1 MGPGGEWLCPD
12 SKPLHNTQTSRWGS
26 SEGGGVQN
34 VVLRIKVMGFA
45 RWREWV
51 SDMFSTWKLK
61 LEKLFQLNNA
71 TRQLDKHFVSL
82 LQIILGFNN
91 PPSLTLERKTK
102 ECFSIEINS
111 EEKTELY
118 WTIFRWL
125 SCVFI
130 IPHWIV
136 IISFYVCL
144 SRFFGYL
151 WVLWR
156 KVLFTGSSL
165 ISRTMI
171 TFSRFEPKIIGILK
185 KQLIV

>member
-1 MGPGGEWLCPD
+1 
-12 SKPLHNTQTSRWGS
+12 
-26 SEGGGVQN
+26 
-34 VVLRIKVMGFA
+34 MGFA

-71 TRQLDKHFVSL
+71 TRQLDKHFV
-82 LQIILGFNN
+82 
-91 PPSLTLERKTK
+91 TLERKTK